1 MESDFFSTLDEND
14 NLMEF
19 SLQSADQS
27 NKIFISEV
35 FIEVKYLDEVFIIPM
50 DEDYN
55 TFQSRKIANH
65 LLYKIVEIS
74 CVNGNRIYTNQLK
87 SIFRLWGSYRYNPD
101 TNSFAAHFNSRSGI
115 HNWIPLL
122 VKSNYSKIL
131 LTLITTS
138 S

>member
-27 NKIFISEV
+27 NKIFISEI
-35 FIEVKYLDEVFIIPM
+35 FIEVKYLSEVFVIPIDDGDTII
-50 DEDYN
+50 
-55 TFQSRKIANH
+55 QSRKIAKN
-65 LLYKIVEIS
+65 LLSEIREIS
-74 CVNGNRIYTNQLK
+74 RDGGNRIYTNQLK

-115 HNWIPLL
+115 HN
-122 VKSNYSKIL
+122 
-131 LTLITTS
+131 
-138 S
+138 